1 VKRFT
6 LAIVTMLILVG
17 RLSGQ
22 PATPSA
28 SEKPAS
34 RSSYD
39 PMAQGKGTGQPAKGI
54 IETTLAGVNPQ
65 NKDYGAVIADWRKEI
80 VEQTVRQV
88 YFWSLIALSLALG
101 CSIMAIGWLLR
112 ERQNRLSV
120 SADIV
125 AQLYNAYVGSR
136 AKALDVIARYNKL
149 VERYNRLDEDFTAVK
164 AKLEAAE
171 LVSKTEV
178 PSEFHEVK
186 GGKPAEMSPAAAQIR
201 NTEPGEDGVEEN
213 VSEVD
218 PVATIEQL
226 QAKLKRKDAQVQA
239 KDNQITNLRNRLTR
253 AHDSLQGQRAG
264 LK

>member
-1 VKRFT
+1 MARGK
-6 LAIVTMLILVG
+6 G
-17 RLSGQ
+17 SGQ
-22 PATPSA
+22 PP
-28 SEKPAS
+28 
-34 RSSYD
+34 
-39 PMAQGKGTGQPAKGI
+39 KGI
-54 IETTLAGVNPQ
+54 VETTLAGVNPQ
-65 NKDYGAVIADWRKEI
+65 NKDYGTVVADWRKEI
-80 VEQTVRQV
+80 FEQTLRQV
-88 YFWSLIALSLALG
+88 YFWTLIVLSLALG
-101 CSIMAIGWLLR
+101 CSIMGIGWFLR
-112 ERQNRLSV
+112 ERKNRLSV

-149 VERYNRLDEDFTAVK
+149 VERYNRIDEELTAVK

-186 GGKPAEMSPAAAQIR
+186 GGKPDEMSPATAQAR
-201 NTEPGEDGVEEN
+201 NTEPGEDGAEGN
-213 VSEVD
+213 PSDVD

-226 QAKLKRKDAQVQA
+226 QAILKRKEAQVQA

-264 LK
+264 MK

>member
-1 VKRFT
+1 MKRFT
-6 LAIVTMLILVG
+6 LTIVTMLILVG
-17 RLSGQ
+17 RLSAQ
-22 PATPSA
+22 PTTPSA
-28 SEKPAS
+28 SETPAG

-39 PMAQGKGTGQPAKGI
+39 PMAHGKGSGQPPKGI

-65 NKDYGAVIADWRKEI
+65 NKDYGALIADWRKEI
-80 VEQTVRQV
+80 FEQTLRQV
-88 YFWSLIALSLALG
+88 YFWTLIVLSLALG
-101 CSIMAIGWLLR
+101 CSIMGIGWFLR
-112 ERQNRLSV
+112 ERKNRLSV

-149 VERYNRLDEDFTAVK
+149 VERYNRMDEEFTAVK

-186 GGKPAEMSPAAAQIR
+186 GGKPDEMSPAAAQVR
-201 NTEPGEDGVEEN
+201 NTEPGEDGAEGN
-213 VSEVD
+213 VPDVD

-226 QAKLKRKDAQVQA
+226 QAKLKRKEAQVQA
-239 KDNQITNLRNRLTR
+239 KDNQITNLRNRLSR

-264 LK
+264 MK

>member
-1 VKRFT
+1 MKRFAFT
-6 LAIVTMLILVG
+6 IVTMLILVG
-17 RLSGQ
+17 RLSAQ
-22 PATPSA
+22 PTPPSA
-28 SEKPAS
+28 SETPAG

-39 PMAQGKGTGQPAKGI
+39 PMAQGKGSGQPPKGI

-65 NKDYGAVIADWRKEI
+65 NKDYGALIADWRKEI
-80 VEQTVRQV
+80 FEQTLRQV
-88 YFWSLIALSLALG
+88 YFWSLIVLSLALG
-101 CSIMAIGWLLR
+101 CSIMGIGWLLR
-112 ERQNRLSV
+112 ERKNRLSV

-125 AQLYNAYVGSR
+125 AQLYNAYLGSR

-149 VERYNRLDEDFTAVK
+149 VERYNRMDEEFTAVK

-186 GGKPAEMSPAAAQIR
+186 GGKPDEMSSAAAQVR
-201 NTEPGEDGVEEN
+201 NTESGEEGAEGN
-213 VSEVD
+213 VPDVD
-218 PVATIEQL
+218 PVATIGQL
-226 QAKLKRKDAQVQA
+226 QAKLKRKEAQVQA